1 MSNEEVTAEDMA
13 EDAEMKMVGLDSS
26 ASPDEL
32 SASQVQAWR
41 HIALI
46 WRTIGELSGEAPGQ
60 LNVDDIFMNVC
71 NSLAEKVLAGGQI
84 DDEMKTL
91 AVAIKVSVDRTRAY
105 SEEIDDEED
114 GDEDTEE
121 SEAS

>member
-13 EDAEMKMVGLDSS
+13 EDAEMKLIGLES
-26 ASPDEL
+26 APTPEEST
-32 SASQVQAWR
+32 ASQVQAWR

-46 WRTIGELSGEAPGQ
+46 WRTIGDMAGGPAGELS
-60 LNVDDIFMNVC
+60 VDDIFMTVC
-71 NSLAEKVLAGGQI
+71 NSLAEKVLAGGVI

-91 AVAIKVSVDRTRAY
+91 AIAIKVSVEKTREY
-105 SEEIDDEED
+105 SEEEDDED
-114 GDEDTEE
+114 DELEE